1 MKILHSADWHI
12 NLHKKKVPIEWQ
24 ENRFKLMFEKLHKL
38 EDSCDIHIISGDVF
52 DRKPEP
58 DEICLF
64 LSYINCVSIPTFII
78 PGNHEATKKGE
89 TFLEHF
95 NEDAVITNPNVR
107 LFTKNHRI
115 KEPTFPCGIQF
126 WPYGELQIDKLP
138 EYIEGDILVAHIRG
152 EVPPHITAEY
162 DFEKL
167 RKWGLILLGD
177 IHFHHKYQD
186 YGAWYS
192 GSPINTHFD
201 RDENKEYG
209 VNIVDLIDSHNYAV
223 KFINLDLPK
232 LIRKTI
238 KIEDEMVPADYDHV
252 VYEVVGS
259 IDELSKIKNSDLLDK
274 KVSYEPT
281 EDSKLDLKNLNTYEE
296 LKLYLEYMKVSDIE
310 GTLKEYIDLK
320 VG

>member
-1 MKILHSADWHI
+1 MKKILHSADWHI
-12 NLHKKKVPIEWQ
+12 NLHKKKVPVEWQ
-24 ENRFKLMFEKLHKL
+24 ENRFKRMFEKLHAL
-38 EDSCDIHIISGDVF
+38 EDSCDIHIIAGDVF

-64 LSYINCVSIPTFII
+64 LSYINCVSIPTYII

-95 NEDAVITNPNVR
+95 LEDAVITNPNVR
-107 LFTKNHRI
+107 LFTKNKRI
-115 KEPTFPCGIQF
+115 KEPGGLGIQF
-126 WPYGELQIDKLP
+126 WPYGELQIDNLP
-138 EYIEGDILVAHIRG
+138 EYIEGDILVGHIRG

-177 IHFHHKYQD
+177 IHFHHRYQD

-201 RDENKEYG
+201 RDESKEYG
-209 VNIVDLIDSHNYAV
+209 VNIIEFIDSSNYAV
-223 KFINLDLPK
+223 KFLDLNLPK

-238 KIEDEMVPADYDHV
+238 KIEEEMIPNDFHHV
-252 VYEVVGS
+252 IYEVVGS
-259 IDELSKIKNSDLLDK
+259 IDELSKIKNSELLDK

-281 EDSKLDLKNLNTYEE
+281 EESKLDLKNMTTYEE
-296 LKLYLEYMKVSDIE
+296 LKFYLEYLKVSDVE
-310 GTLKEYIDLK
+310 GVLKEFNELK
-320 VG
+320 VL

>member
-24 ENRFKLMFEKLHKL
+24 ENRFKLMFEKLHEL
-38 EDSCDIHIISGDVF
+38 QQSCDIHIIAGDVF

-64 LSYINCVSIPTFII
+64 LSYINCVSIPTYII
-78 PGNHEATKKGE
+78 PGNHEATKKGH

-107 LFTKNHRI
+107 LFTENKRV
-115 KEPTFPCGIQF
+115 KETDYPSGIQF
-126 WPYGELQIDKLP
+126 WPYGEMQLDNLP
-138 EYIEGDILVAHIRG
+138 EYVPGDILVGHIRG

-162 DFEKL
+162 DFEKI
-167 RKWGLILLGD
+167 RQWNLILLGD
-177 IHFHHKYQD
+177 IHFNHKYQD
-186 YGAWYS
+186 YGAYYS

-201 RDENKEYG
+201 RDDSKKYG
-209 VNIVDLIDSHNYAV
+209 VNIFNLIDDSNYAV
-223 KFINLDLPK
+223 EFIDLKLPK

-238 KIEDEMVPADYDHV
+238 KTQEEMIPASFDHV

-259 IDELSKIKNSDLLDK
+259 IDELSKIKNSELLDK
-274 KVSYEPT
+274 KVSYEPS
-281 EDSKLDLKNLNTYEE
+281 EEAKLNLKNMTLTDE
-296 LKLYLEYMKVSDIE
+296 LKAYLEFIKVSDIE
-310 GTLKEYIDLK
+310 GTLKEFNDLK
-320 VG
+320 VL